1 MVFPFNDSIHE
12 IPRCPHPRQSISA
25 DRGSQCCFR
34 GFTAKLFFQKTR
46 QSQCP
51 IVILLVYV
59 HVGCPEQ
66 GLCTPFNLLEVVL
79 WVGSKDTMFSW
90 ARWEKNCICGMSNQE
105 YQTASLGSPWM
116 ILSCLFCLIIFTFFG
131 SWNRFHSVSLHLEG
145 THLNLQTAED
155 VQVSS
160 LCAARVCQPVNN
172 WYTWHS
178 LCSIDHPMQNW
189 RHEEFEHSL
198 LDQYQ
203 HSLMVLTQ
211 WEWRIIGGFSSTW
224 YLNAGWGINSSMV
237 SNWA

>member
-1 MVFPFNDSIHE
+1 MAHCNSFGPVH
-12 IPRCPHPRQSISA
+12 
-25 DRGSQCCFR
+25 
-34 GFTAKLFFQKTR
+34 
-46 QSQCP
+46 
-51 IVILLVYV
+51 V

-66 GLCTPFNLLEVVL
+66 WLCTPFNLLEVVL
-79 WVGSKDTMFSW
+79 WVRSKDTMFSW

-116 ILSCLFCLIIFTFFG
+116 ILSCLFCLMIFTFFC
-131 SWNRFHSVSLHLEG
+131 SWNGFHSVSLHLEG
-145 THLNLQTAED
+145 THLNLQTTED

-160 LCAARVCQPVNN
+160 LCAAHVCQPVNN

-198 LDQYQ
+198 LDQYH

-211 WEWRIIGGFSSTW
+211 MRMENHWRIC
-224 YLNAGWGINSSMV
+224 LNMIPQCRLRYQFFNGLKLSIDTLLSENTCDTYA
-237 SNWA
+237 